1 MRFMITNPVKRY
13 YFVPGNTGPSG
24 NPTDVGTFAENPSQE
39 HSP

>member
-1 MRFMITNPVKRY
+1 MKRY

-24 NPTDVGTFAENPSQE
+24 ISTDVGTFAETSSQE

>member
-1 MRFMITNPVKRY
+1 MKRY

-24 NPTDVGTFAENPSQE
+24 NSSGNSTDVGTFAENPSQE